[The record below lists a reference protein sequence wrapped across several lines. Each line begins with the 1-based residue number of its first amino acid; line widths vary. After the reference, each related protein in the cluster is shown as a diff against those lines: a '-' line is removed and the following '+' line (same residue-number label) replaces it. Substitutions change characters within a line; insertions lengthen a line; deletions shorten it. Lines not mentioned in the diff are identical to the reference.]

1 MANPRPAS
9 AARSRRHVPA
19 VQALAV
25 APQQPSASASTRP
38 ETLTRFAHAL
48 IQLCGEDGARFAAE
62 LSHRLGDVEK
72 SLRNLSAQSDPS
84 QTYPRDPAQAE
95 EAECELLKAVVAV
108 QCFDRISQRLNHILS
123 CLSLSEAPM
132 MGSESEPERDRKIRI
147 LVRAALAMEHDRDV
161 FDAIEAGAS
170 ADEAV
175 RLTAKG
181 RRA

>member
-9 AARSRRHVPA
+9 AARARRHAPA
-19 VQALAV
+19 VQALAI
-25 APQQPSASASTRP
+25 APDPNSASAPTRP

-48 IQLCGEDGARFAAE
+48 IQLCGEDGARFAAD
-62 LSHRLGDVEK
+62 LSHRLEDVEK

-84 QTYPRDPAQAE
+84 QTYPRDPAQE

-123 CLSLSEAPM
+123 CLSLSETPIAE
-132 MGSESEPERDRKIRI
+132 GESEPERDRKIRI

-175 RLTAKG
+175 RVTAKG
-181 RRA
+181 RRG